1 MSALFHKVIS
11 LNQDY
16 SDKARTL
23 LEIKLRKV
31 PGVVSAVIKDDNTF
45 SIYTKNP
52 KMLLSALL
60 ALKIM
65 GVKDSLKQKIKAQ
78 KAEVKAVSEEL

>member
-1 MSALFHKVIS
+1 MSVLFHKVVD

-16 SDKARTL
+16 GDKARTL
-23 LEIKLRKV
+23 LEIKLRKI
-31 PGVVSAVIKDDNTF
+31 PGVVSALIKDNTL

-60 ALKIM
+60 ALKLM
-65 GVKDSLKQKIKAQ
+65 GTKD
-78 KAEVKAVSEEL
+78 